1 MTEQVQSIGSEVPG
15 ADAAPAAEPAVTASA
30 APPAE
35 ARQRDKPWV
44 MRTYAG
50 HSSPKESNA
59 LYRNNLSKGQT
70 GLSVAFDLPTQTGY
84 DPDDELARGEV
95 GKVGVPVTHLGDMRA
110 LFDGIPLDT
119 MNTSMT
125 INATAMWL
133 LALYEVVA
141 EEQGAKPE
149 QLGGTTQNDII
160 KEYLSRGTY
169 VFPPGPSLRLI
180 TDMVAHT
187 VTEVPKWNPINIC
200 SYHLQE
206 AGATPVQEIS
216 YALCTAIAVLDA
228 VQAAGQVP
236 EERFGEVCARI
247 SFFVNAGVR
256 FVEEMCKMRAFTE
269 LWDELLLE
277 RYSVQDPKHRRF
289 RYGVQVNSLGL
300 TEAQPE
306 NNVQRIVLEMLGVT
320 LSKKARARAVQLPAW
335 NEALGLPRPW
345 DQQWSLRLQQVLAFE
360 TDLLEHEDLFEGSVV
375 VERKVAELK
384 AQVTAEV
391 DRVQAMGGAVAAV
404 ETGYMKSALVA
415 SHAERRRRIEAG
427 EDVVVGVNRFET
439 TEPSPLTAD
448 IDGAI
453 MVVDPEVEQRAIDAV
468 QQWRA
473 GRDAGAVDDALRALR
488 DAAKTDQNLMAPTV
502 ACARAGV
509 TTGEWAGALREVFGE
524 YRAPTGVSGAVAHGE
539 AGAAIA
545 AVRTAVK
552 QTGDEMGVRL
562 RFLVGKPGLDGHSN
576 GAEQIAVRARDCGF
590 EVVYQ
595 GIRLTAAQ
603 IVSAAVEEDV
613 HVIGLSILSGSHME
627 AVPSVLKGLR
637 EAGIGDVPVVVG
649 GIIPDG
655 DARRLREQG
664 VARVFT
670 PKDFELTDIMRAVVD
685 VVREANGLDPLP
697 ARSGGGVRATPGDGR
712 SRRPW

>member
-1 MTEQVQSIGSEVPG
+1 
-15 ADAAPAAEPAVTASA
+15 
-30 APPAE
+30 
-35 ARQRDKPWV
+35 

-50 HSSPKESNA
+50 HSTPAASNA
-59 LYRNNLSKGQT
+59 LYRNNLGKGQT

-110 LFDGIPLDT
+110 LFDGIPLAE

-133 LALYEVVA
+133 LALYVVVA
-141 EEQGAKPE
+141 EEQGADAA
-149 QLGGTTQNDII
+149 QLAGTTQNDII

-180 TDMVAHT
+180 TDMVAYT
-187 VTEVPKWNPINIC
+187 VTEIPRWNPINIC

-206 AGATPVQEIS
+206 VGATPVQEIS
-216 YALCTAIAVLDA
+216 YSLSTAIAVLDA

-236 EERFGEVCARI
+236 PERFGEVCARM

-256 FVEEMCKMRAFTE
+256 FVEEMCKMRAFTQ

-277 RYSVQDPKHRRF
+277 RYGVQDPRHRRF

-320 LSKKARARAVQLPAW
+320 LSRDARARAVQLPAW

-360 TDLLEHEDLFEGSVV
+360 TDLLEYDDLFRGSVV
-375 VERKVAELK
+375 VEAKVAEL
-384 AQVTAEV
+384 VAEV
-391 DRVQAMGGAVAAV
+391 KAEVNRVQAMGGAVAAV
-404 ETGYMKSALVA
+404 ESGYMKSAMVA

-427 EDVVVGVNRFET
+427 EDVVVGVNRFTT
-439 TEPSPLTAD
+439 TEPNPLLAD
-448 IDGAI
+448 IDNAI
-453 MVVDPEVEQRAIDAV
+453 LTVDATVQQDAV
-468 QQWRA
+468 AAVQRWRST
-473 GRDAGAVDDALRALR
+473 RDADLVDEALRELR
-488 DAAKTDQNLMAPTV
+488 EACGTDRNLMAVTIS
-502 ACARAGV
+502 CARAGV
-509 TTGEWAGALREVFGE
+509 TTGEWANVLRESFGE
-524 YRAPTGVSGAVAHGE
+524 YRAPTGVSGAAAAGE
-539 AGAAIA
+539 AGAEIA
-545 AVRTAVK
+545 AVRAAVRR
-552 QTGDEMGVRL
+552 TGEELGVRL
-562 RFLVGKPGLDGHSN
+562 RLLVGKPGLDGHSN

-603 IVSAAVEEDV
+603 IVAAAVQEDV
-613 HVIGLSILSGSHME
+613 HVVGLSILSGSHME
-627 AVPSVLKGLR
+627 AVPAVLRGLAK
-637 EAGIGDVPVVVG
+637 AGLADVPVVVG
-649 GIIPDG
+649 GIIPDA
-655 DARRLREQG
+655 DAQRLLDSG

-670 PKDFELTDIMRAVVD
+670 PKDFELTAILRDVVD
-685 VVREANGLDPLP
+685 VVREAHGLGPLK
-697 ARSGGGVRATPGDGR
+697 D
-712 SRRPW
+712 